1 MEKNNLIWIS
11 GGSTGIGRAT
21 AKKFAKE
28 DWSVAISARS
38 QENLIS
44 LKNEIIN
51 EYNNNKIHTYVCDN
65 RDTDQVRETILNIEK
80 NLGHIEIALMNAGT
94 THPYSKEF
102 NLDYYKH
109 VINTNIIGTL
119 NCINSIYPIFKKR
132 KKGHL
137 SIVSSMVGFRGL
149 PTASAYTMSKAAL
162 INLAESLYFDLK
174 KIGVRVTLINPG
186 FIQTPLTDKNTFP
199 MPFLKSSEFA
209 AEKIYQGLVN
219 SNKFELIFP
228 FQWFLIMKLL
238 RILPYRLYFY
248 FVSKF
253 TGL

>member
-1 MEKNNLIWIS
+1 VEKNNLIWIS

>member
-1 MEKNNLIWIS
+1 VEKNNLIWIS

-28 DWSVAISARS
+28 GWSVAISARS

-186 FIQTPLTDKNTFP
+186 FIKTPLTDKNTFP

>member
-28 DWSVAISARS
+28 GLSVAISARS

-51 EYNNNKIHTYVCDN
+51 EYNNNKIDTYVCDN
-65 RDTDQVRETILNIEK
+65 RNTDQVRETILNIEK

-149 PTASAYTMSKAAL
+149 PTSSAYTMSKAAL

-186 FIQTPLTDKNTFP
+186 FIKTPLTDKNTFP

>member
-28 DWSVAISARS
+28 GWSVAISARS

>member
-1 MEKNNLIWIS
+1 
-11 GGSTGIGRAT
+11 
-21 AKKFAKE
+21 
-28 DWSVAISARS
+28 
-38 QENLIS
+38 
-44 LKNEIIN
+44 
-51 EYNNNKIHTYVCDN
+51 
-65 RDTDQVRETILNIEK
+65 
-80 NLGHIEIALMNAGT
+80 
-94 THPYSKEF
+94 
-102 NLDYYKH
+102 
-109 VINTNIIGTL
+109 
-119 NCINSIYPIFKKR
+119 
-132 KKGHL
+132 
-137 SIVSSMVGFRGL
+137 MVGFRGL

-186 FIQTPLTDKNTFP
+186 FIKTPLTDKNTFP

-248 FVSKF
+248 LWK
-253 TGL
+253 

>member
-28 DWSVAISARS
+28 GWSVAISARS

-51 EYNNNKIHTYVCDN
+51 EYNNNKIDTYVCDN
-65 RDTDQVRETILNIEK
+65 RNTDQVRETILNIEK

-102 NLDYYKH
+102 NLDYYNH

-149 PTASAYTMSKAAL
+149 PTSSAYTMSKAAL

-186 FIQTPLTDKNTFP
+186 FIKTPLTDKNTFP

-209 AEKIYQGLVN
+209 AEKFIKDLIN

>member
-28 DWSVAISARS
+28 GWSVAISARS

-44 LKNEIIN
+44 LTKE
-51 EYNNNKIHTYVCDN
+51 
-65 RDTDQVRETILNIEK
+65 LS
-80 NLGHIEIALMNAGT
+80 IALMNAGT

-102 NLDYYKH
+102 NLDYYNH

-149 PTASAYTMSKAAL
+149 PTSSAYTMSKAAL

-186 FIQTPLTDKNTFP
+186 FIKTPLTDKNTFP